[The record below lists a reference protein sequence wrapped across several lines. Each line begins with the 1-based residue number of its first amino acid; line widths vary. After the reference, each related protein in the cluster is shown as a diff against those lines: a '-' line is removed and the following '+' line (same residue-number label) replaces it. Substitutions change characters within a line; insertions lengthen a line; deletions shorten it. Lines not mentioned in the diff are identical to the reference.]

1 MAKKNHICKWISSFV
16 ISTFVIMEEKPSGQS
31 SSTSHNLT
39 FCFIKF
45 VFSKKATK
53 IDEILP
59 SICHLL
65 HSVKSTMK
73 ISSIFLAFLENM
85 NFKRSLRRTLLTEL
99 WWLSILS
106 KMAFPSCPD
115 HLEKKKKPFLNVQI
129 CLDFFL
135 FLFFPAPWLLQFIRI
150 LRRNAKT
157 HQHFANW
164 VEIQGRRKV

>member
-16 ISTFVIMEEKPSGQS
+16 ISTFVIMEEKASGQS

-39 FCFIKF
+39 FFFIKF
-45 VFSKKATK
+45 VFSKKDTK
-53 IDEILP
+53 IDKILP

-65 HSVKSTMK
+65 HNVKSTMK

-85 NFKRSLRRTLLTEL
+85 NFKRSLRRTLLKEF

-115 HLEKKKKPFLNVQI
+115 HLEKKKKAFLK
-129 CLDFFL
+129 CPDLSCFF
-135 FLFFPAPWLLQFIRI
+135 FIPVFSCSVTPSIHPDPKEECKNTSTFCQLSRD
-150 LRRNAKT
+150 T
-157 HQHFANW
+157 
-164 VEIQGRRKV
+164 GP

>member
-16 ISTFVIMEEKPSGQS
+16 ISTFVIMEEKASGQS
-31 SSTSHNLT
+31 SSTSHNLI

-85 NFKRSLRRTLLTEL
+85 NFKRSLRRTLLKEF

-115 HLEKKKKPFLNVQI
+115 HLEKKKNGFFKMSRSVLIFFYS
-129 CLDFFL
+129 CFFL
-135 FLFFPAPWLLQFIRI
+135 
-150 LRRNAKT
+150 LRDSFNSS
-157 HQHFANW
+157 
-164 VEIQGRRKV
+164 GS